1 MSGLCAVKVKPPS
14 CIMWGGY
21 GAWPTICGLP
31 KQIPA
36 GVEHLILDMH
46 DSLVS
51 AITVSAPQS
60 PFLRKLDKGTFL
72 WWLFGMCG
80 VVGLAEGNYNVL
92 ASHLLIQHGGKNG
105 EFERTSFC
113 ASVRHLSL
121 CIQPR
126 LIVGILCS

>member
-1 MSGLCAVKVKPPS
+1 
-14 CIMWGGY
+14 
-21 GAWPTICGLP
+21 LP

-80 VVGLAEGNYNVL
+80 VVGLVEAITMS
-92 ASHLLIQHGGKNG
+92 SHLIYLFGTEGKMGN
-105 EFERTSFC
+105 
-113 ASVRHLSL
+113 LSGL
-121 CIQPR
+121 HSALPLVISHYAYN
-126 LIVGILCS
+126 LG